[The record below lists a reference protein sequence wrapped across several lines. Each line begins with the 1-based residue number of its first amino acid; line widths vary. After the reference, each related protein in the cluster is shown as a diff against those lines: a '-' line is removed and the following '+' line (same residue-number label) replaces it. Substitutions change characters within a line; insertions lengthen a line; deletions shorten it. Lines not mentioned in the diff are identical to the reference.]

1 MSDSQREQD
10 GARDERRHSAQ
21 FARIAADPRYREL
34 VRRRSRFTWTL
45 TAIMLIVYYG
55 YIVLIAFNKEFLAQP
70 MFNGSATSLGI
81 PIGLGVILIAI
92 LLTGLYV
99 RRANR
104 DFDPMLGSVL
114 EASRRGEDSG
124 E

>member
-1 MSDSQREQD
+1 MSDSQREQH
-10 GARDERRHSAQ
+10 AVRDESGHSAQ
-21 FARIAADPRYREL
+21 FARIAADPRYRDL

-55 YIVLIAFNKEFLAQP
+55 YIVLIAFDKEFLAQP
-70 MFNGSATSLGI
+70 MAGGSATSLGI

-104 DFDPMLGSVL
+104 DFDPMLASVL
-114 EASRRGEDSG
+114 EASRRGGDAG
-124 E
+124 Q

>member
-10 GARDERRHSAQ
+10 AVRDRGGHSAQ

-34 VRRRSRFTWTL
+34 VRRRSRFTWAL
-45 TAIMLIVYYG
+45 TWIMLIVYFG
-55 YIVLIAFNKEFLAQP
+55 YIVLIAFDKKFLAQP
-70 MFNGSATSLGI
+70 VSSGSASSLGI

-92 LLTGLYV
+92 VLTGLYV

-104 DFDPMLGSVL
+104 DFDPLLAAVL
-114 EASRRGEDSG
+114 EASRREASG
-124 E
+124 Q